1 MATVDK
7 SQVKKL
13 DDSLK
18 FYGICTNCLQNMDC
32 APRQNPDKPILFC
45 EQFEVFASPPE
56 KLEVKRDDV
65 KSKEYD
71 NNFLGLCKN
80 CDDRVDCMYPKP
92 ESGIWHCEAYQ

>member
-1 MATVDK
+1 M
-7 SQVKKL
+7 
-13 DDSLK
+13 
-18 FYGICTNCLQNMDC
+18 
-32 APRQNPDKPILFC
+32 
-45 EQFEVFASPPE
+45 FASPPE